1 MAAGACADA
10 VSTGVVSI
18 ETPAL
23 QNTMVGDLVWLFCV
37 LLVLT
42 LVGRAAFVFP
52 LSLLHNWYAQEQ
64 LSFKEMIV
72 IWCASPLSSVRALVF
87 CRLKL
92 VMPPGRVLWCGV
104 LKVFLESQQADGML
118 WKCLSRSYYPAV
130 SDPVRCRVNGLVL
143 S

>member
-1 MAAGACADA
+1 MLANFLHRSIVAGDLVRAHSHHFSGCWIA
-10 VSTGVVSI
+10 
-18 ETPAL
+18 AL

-72 IWCASPLSSVRALVF
+72 IWCAPLQVV
-87 CRLKL
+87 
-92 VMPPGRVLWCGV
+92 P
-104 LKVFLESQQADGML
+104 
-118 WKCLSRSYYPAV
+118 
-130 SDPVRCRVNGLVL
+130 
-143 S
+143 

>member
-1 MAAGACADA
+1 M
-10 VSTGVVSI
+10 STSVVSI
-18 ETPAL
+18 GTPAV

-72 IWCASPLSSVRALVF
+72 IWCAPALSCCS
-87 CRLKL
+87 
-92 VMPPGRVLWCGV
+92 
-104 LKVFLESQQADGML
+104 
-118 WKCLSRSYYPAV
+118 
-130 SDPVRCRVNGLVL
+130 
-143 S
+143 